1 MVICENNSRKKEKKG
16 KKKKG
21 EKMDDKILG
30 YNAAREIYKEKWQ
43 FLFFGSKIEEV
54 CDTLTNDKG
63 EHMFME

>member
-1 MVICENNSRKKEKKG
+1 
-16 KKKKG
+16 
-21 EKMDDKILG
+21 MDDKILG